1 MILSGIVDTLDAS
14 ILTEQNDM
22 TMTFS
27 KAGASDMMS
36 AILAGLSEGGVL
48 ITGLTTLQV
57 IKTAII
63 AGITAV
69 VFVRGIQP
77 PQDVIDLAETE
88 RIPLLLTPLS
98 MFVSCGR
105 LYAAGM
111 PGLTEQR

>member
-1 MILSGIVDTLDAS
+1 MTLTDIVNVLEAS
-14 ILTEQNDM
+14 VLTEQNDM
-22 TMTFS
+22 TLAFS

-48 ITGLTTLQV
+48 ITGLATFQV
-57 IKTAII
+57 VKTAII

-77 PQDVIDLAETE
+77 APDVIELAESE
-88 RIPLLLTPLS
+88 GIPMLTTPLS

-105 LYAAGM
+105 LYAEGM
-111 PGLTEQR
+111 PGLTKQR